1 APFQK
6 MSTNAVRAFIAEQR
20 RIAQESADATRRHV
34 ADVNAAAR
42 VEVQAS
48 KERIAAMRQV
58 RREIAESADDARSA
72 ANAINDLGQAYN
84 YFLDRQAQARKQ
96 QSLEPSAPPNFGVDI
111 AGGLG

>member
-1 APFQK
+1 MNNLGTAQGEIVIKVDSLQDAQTAIRQFSTSVMASFEQAAQALAPFQK

-72 ANAINDLGQAYN
+72 
-84 YFLDRQAQARKQ
+84 
-96 QSLEPSAPPNFGVDI
+96 
-111 AGGLG
+111 